1 MAEQID
7 IKAKELLSES
17 KSILLVD
24 WPNVNLPY
32 ALLKAGFIVFS
43 YSPDKYSEAKLLT
56 QKPNNT
62 DGLSIFPVADDSK
75 EAYISFEKLDSSPGD
90 VDIVHI
96 YRPEAELP
104 GIVEKHVLP
113 LNAKAIWLYP
123 PQASELAR
131 GLAAQ
136 HCVDLVQG
144 VNIISLAAETH
155 TDQANNLEN
164 DNGPTLG
171 NGKICYVEIPADDI
185 EKSAAF
191 YGEVFGWN
199 IRKRKDGRLAFDDG
213 INEVSGTWVTGRK
226 KHSEAGF
233 ILSIMVDSVAETVK
247 KITDHNCHIVKQM
260 PISDHERIAWFN
272 DPAGNLLG
280 LYQHP
285 GGGNGKICYVE
296 IPSDD
301 IQKSANFYEA
311 VFGWPIRGDNHGNA
325 AFDDGVGVVSGMWTN
340 QYKPSTK
347 PGLLVYVMMD
357 SVEETI
363 DAVVA
368 NGGKIVQ
375 PIGMDAPE
383 ITARFSDPFG
393 NVFGLYQ
400 EPSEA

>member
-1 MAEQID
+1 MDNEIKTSPEQIL
-7 IKAKELLSES
+7 KAA

-24 WPNVNLPY
+24 WPSANLPY

-43 YSPDKYSEAKLLT
+43 YSPDKYSEAKLRRE
-56 QKPNNT
+56 KPRNT
-62 DGLSIFPVADDSK
+62 EGLSIFPVTDDG
-75 EAYISFEKLDSSPGD
+75 EEFYASFEKLDGFPGT

-113 LNAKAIWLYP
+113 LGAKAIWLYP
-123 PQASELAR
+123 PQTSELAR

-136 HCVDLVQG
+136 HCLELVQG
-144 VNIISLAAETH
+144 VNIVDMVSEIQSNQP
-155 TDQANNLEN
+155 DMEN
-164 DNGPTLG
+164 ENGPTLG

-185 EKSAAF
+185 AQSARF
-191 YGEVFGWN
+191 YSEVFGWKT
-199 IRKRKDGRLAFDDG
+199 RTRGDGHLAFDDG
-213 INEVSGTWVTGRK
+213 INEVSGSWVTGRK
-226 KHSEAGF
+226 KHTEAGF
-233 ILSIMVDSVAETVK
+233 ILSIMVDSIAETVK
-247 KITDHNCHIVKQM
+247 KITDRECNIVKQM
-260 PISDHERIAWFN
+260 PISDHEQIAWFN

-280 LYQHP
+280 LYQHR

-296 IPSDD
+296 IPADD
-301 IQKSANFYEA
+301 IPKSANFYEA
-311 VFGWPIRGDNHGNA
+311 VFGWPIRSDNHGNA

-340 QYKPSTK
+340 QYKPSTE
-347 PGLLVYVMMD
+347 PGLMVYVMMD

-363 DAVVA
+363 DAVIA

-400 EPSEA
+400 EPSQ